1 MNESYISQDNL
12 LQNDPE
18 ISLGEIF
25 VFFIDNWK
33 KIALGGLLGGL
44 LGISGWFVFAEY
56 KAELVINNI
65 SFERKDNKDIMTG
78 IDFVSWRS
86 LSKNF
91 PGLAADL
98 VASKNTPSIDV
109 DLYKELS
116 DSKWW
121 SKNVLPTYTISKSDV
136 KDLAGI
142 SKELQDTAG
151 TSITNL
157 IINYSSPNKQE
168 ALNNVEKI
176 NQFIHNAF
184 LYLTLKEILNG
195 YESEA
200 LSLDAEVQHK
210 ITTAEVELQYLSGKA
225 QSLEELRQRFPAN
238 VGANIQNI
246 IDPKDAASKYL
257 PISTQLVAINT
268 DIYNTKESLSRLSDS
283 LMRNLIIKQFVAQAL
298 PLMNSDNKDGL
309 VLVDQLI
316 KVQEDIRSNIQPTD
330 IKNINAVN
338 EILADLISTKTRF
351 SKFLESFLAPTA
363 IKPSLL
369 LPTIGGFFIGLL
381 FSLLGILAAKAWNN
395 YRTSE
400 DS

>member
-1 MNESYISQDNL
+1 MASKKGTKQVFS
-12 LQNDPE
+12 
-18 ISLGEIF
+18 IF
-25 VFFIDNWK
+25 K
-33 KIALGGLLGGL
+33 ARL
-44 LGISGWFVFAEY
+44 SGWALVTNKIRFV
-56 KAELVINNI
+56 
-65 SFERKDNKDIMTG
+65 D
-78 IDFVSWRS
+78 WRS

-116 DSKWW
+116 DYKWW
-121 SKNVLPTYTISKSDV
+121 SKNVLPTYTISKSDA

-184 LYLTLKEILNG
+184 IYLTLKEILNG

-210 ITTAEVELQYLSGKA
+210 ITTAEVELQYLSSKA
-225 QSLEELRQRFPAN
+225 QNLEELRQRFPAN

-268 DIYNTKESLSRLSDS
+268 DIYTTKETLSKLNDS
-283 LMRNLIIKQFVAQAL
+283 LMRNLIIKQFVAHAL
-298 PLMNSDNKDGL
+298 PLINSNNKDGM

-330 IKNINAVN
+330 IKNMNAVN
-338 EILADLISTKTRF
+338 EILADLIATKTRF

-363 IKPSLL
+363 VKPSLL
-369 LPTIGGFFIGLL
+369 LPILSGFFIGLF
-381 FSLLGILAAKAWNN
+381 FSLLGILATKVLNN
-395 YRTSE
+395 YRASE
-400 DS
+400 DLIS